1 MIEVAVDGYV
11 PAQKTAGGTERSGPG
26 AGGDRGPGRGPGRV
40 CTSLQEALDLLEE
53 DPALE
58 RLILVYPGIYREQ
71 VTVRVPGVTIQAVP
85 FDDLGRDRETG
96 TDRAGA
102 DRTGADRAG
111 AEGQVAADRVP
122 GVPQQETAGV
132 GDQAAGRGA
141 DGSWGDVIVTW
152 GLGAKEV
159 LEDGKK
165 RGAFR
170 TYTFFVDADDVTL
183 KGLTIENH
191 AGPGTQVGQAIALY
205 ADGDRLVVDSCRLLG
220 WQDTL
225 FTAPL
230 PPVEIEK
237 DGFIGPK
244 QSAPRREN
252 RQYYKDCY
260 IEGEVDFIFGGATA
274 YFETCTFFS
283 KDVDREVKGYV
294 TAPSTPEGLPFGYVM
309 EGCRFRSNCPDRS
322 VYLGRPWREWG
333 RAVLLRCVIGPHI
346 KAEGWDDWG
355 KELAHTTSF
364 FAEYACTGPG
374 AAAFGAGTGSGAAAL
389 GAGTAHGLGAG
400 AGAEADGDM
409 DTKKERR
416 PSDAGS
422 SSRPAWCHSLDT
434 RAAEAFTRENVLKG
448 TDGWDP
454 GL

>member
-111 AEGQVAADRVP
+111 ADRAGADRTGAEGQVAADRVP

-165 RGAFR
+165 RGTFR

-346 KAEGWDDWG
+346 KAEGWVTGVRSWPIQRPFLQSMPAQALERQLLVQEQALERQPLVQEQPMDWEQVPVQRRMG
-355 KELAHTTSF
+355 IWTQKKRGGLPTPDPPPAR
-364 FAEYACTGPG
+364 PG
-374 AAAFGAGTGSGAAAL
+374 AIVWTP
-389 GAGTAHGLGAG
+389 
-400 AGAEADGDM
+400 
-409 DTKKERR
+409 ERQR
-416 PSDAGS
+416 PLQGKM
-422 SSRPAWCHSLDT
+422 C
-434 RAAEAFTRENVLKG
+434 
-448 TDGWDP
+448 
-454 GL
+454 